1 MTLKSHNLTTG
12 LQVISIV
19 ELISIQLEQELLKA
33 KKQEKNIFI
42 SFDLVRFILEKLKNL
57 LNDGN
62 ERWSTAAAKNGTKN
76 DVFGT
81 TSGTTAA
88 AYGTKEEDR
97 DIHVFI
103 IPNEKFEYSSAIVSL
118 LKNMKN
124 IKLIYLMEKKKVE
137 ELEENDQN
145 FVLAKLNHQF
155 LSVIL
160 KGLFLKSNND
170 LQFNHLV
177 LPVSSTL
184 SMQDWTLALATL
196 FTDSEK
202 SELKYSFVTLGQQVS
217 SNSDIK
223 FISIIDAVT
232 SARAAMALGNF
243 VGIETGACLAFL
255 SQSQPLSSN
264 TTSTISLI
272 LQIDSTFSYPFLLL
286 K

>member
-1 MTLKSHNLTTG
+1 
-12 LQVISIV
+12 
-19 ELISIQLEQELLKA
+19 
-33 KKQEKNIFI
+33 
-42 SFDLVRFILEKLKNL
+42 
-57 LNDGN
+57 
-62 ERWSTAAAKNGTKN
+62 
-76 DVFGT
+76 
-81 TSGTTAA
+81 
-88 AYGTKEEDR
+88 
-97 DIHVFI
+97 
-103 IPNEKFEYSSAIVSL
+103 
-118 LKNMKN
+118 MKN

-137 ELEENDQN
+137 ELEGNDQN

-223 FISIIDAVT
+223 SISIIDAVT

-255 SQSQPLSSN
+255 SQSQPLRSN